1 MSETITEI
9 EKKSVFNILDY
20 TDIKLYF
27 PDSISSESLI
37 KEFILSK
44 NDVRQSDFLEVILDN
59 MSNNDEYD
67 NNRNIIIS
75 KNQIKIPSNLY
86 RGIRYI
92 DLVYFF
98 DLWKGKEILTESSIG
113 NDKIHNLKAIKR
125 LCDSLMLN
133 TELYFVKRLMNLFP
147 NNNSG

>member
-1 MSETITEI
+1 M
-9 EKKSVFNILDY
+9 
-20 TDIKLYF
+20 
-27 PDSISSESLI
+27 
-37 KEFILSK
+37 SK

-67 NNRNIIIS
+67 SDRNIIIS

-98 DLWKGKEILTESSIG
+98 DLWKGKEILTESSIS

-133 TELYFVKRLMNLFP
+133 TELYFVKRLTILFP
-147 NNNSG
+147 NNNNG